1 MQFLCWEKRR
11 IISWEFNMHILFVF
25 CCNSEVNTFL
35 LMSCTKRGKK
45 TAQVLRTCT
54 QSKLNMPLQWDLPL
68 PLFSVSPGRIC
79 GPALTFCNITAWLK
93 SMMSLYWSMTGLL
106 GIQDLSKPDYGD
118 SVHLQP
124 GDIPVFWA
132 CSVTGIEA
140 VINCSM
146 YCLWKL
152 LKSSFSLVCACVCE
166 RERERER
173 DGSGSIKT
181 CFLFLSFEILFCITL
196 I

>member
-1 MQFLCWEKRR
+1 
-11 IISWEFNMHILFVF
+11 
-25 CCNSEVNTFL
+25 
-35 LMSCTKRGKK
+35 
-45 TAQVLRTCT
+45 
-54 QSKLNMPLQWDLPL
+54 
-68 PLFSVSPGRIC
+68 
-79 GPALTFCNITAWLK
+79 
-93 SMMSLYWSMTGLL
+93 MTGLL